1 LNEVA
6 VDAAENGVWSI
17 TINRPERRNALGVAA
32 VAAFHAALDQVE
44 AAGPE
49 GARAVV
55 IAGAEGDFCTGAD
68 LHERRGMSAEE
79 KRAHARGLAG
89 LVRRVYELPA
99 PTIARIGGYALGGG
113 CELALAC
120 DFRILSESAIVGLP
134 EARIGAFPGAGGGSL
149 LARIAGPAV
158 AKDLIFTGRKLEATE
173 AERMGIASRLVPD
186 DALEEETAALAACV
200 AANGPIGV
208 RFAKQ
213 AIDRGGDG
221 PIATSFAFEVA
232 AGQVVLS
239 SEDYLEGLAS
249 FAERRPAVFRGA

>member
-6 VDAAENGVWSI
+6 VDADAGVWSI
-17 TINRPERRNALGVAA
+17 TIDRPERRNALGVAT
-32 VAAFHAALDQVE
+32 VASFHAALDRVE

-49 GARAVV
+49 QARAVV

-68 LHERRGMSAEE
+68 LHERREMSAEE

-89 LVRRVYELPA
+89 LVRRVHELPL

-120 DFRILSESAIVGLP
+120 DFRVLSERAVIGLP
-134 EARIGAFPGAGGGSL
+134 ETRIGAFPGAGGTQL
-149 LARIAGPAV
+149 LTRVAGPAV
-158 AKDLIFTGRKLEATE
+158 AKDLVLTGRKIEADE
-173 AERMGIASRLVPD
+173 AARLGIASRLVPD
-186 DALEEETAALAACV
+186 EALAEETAALAARL
-200 AANGPIGV
+200 AANGPVGV
-208 RFAKQ
+208 RLAKQ

-221 PIATSFAFEVA
+221 PLATGLAFEVA
-232 AGQVVLS
+232 AGQVVLG

-249 FAERRPAVFRGA
+249 FAERRPAVFRGR

>member
-1 LNEVA
+1 MNEVA
-6 VDAAENGVWSI
+6 VDAADNGVWSI

-32 VAAFHAALDQVE
+32 VAAFHEALDQVE

-49 GARAVV
+49 TGRAVV
-55 IAGAEGDFCTGAD
+55 IAGAGGDFCTGAD
-68 LHERRGMSAEE
+68 LHERRGMSAAE

-89 LVRRVYELPA
+89 LVRRVYELPL

-120 DFRILSESAIVGLP
+120 DFRVLSERAIVGLP
-134 EARIGAFPGAGGGSL
+134 EARIGAFPGAGGGQL
-149 LARIAGPAV
+149 LTRIAGPAV
-158 AKDLIFTGRKLEATE
+158 AKDLIFTGRKLDAAEAH
-173 AERMGIASRLVPD
+173 RLGIASRLVAD
-186 DALEEETAALAACV
+186 DSLVEETDELAACI

-221 PIATSFAFEVA
+221 PIASGFAFEIA
-232 AGQVVLS
+232 AGQVVLG

-249 FAERRPAVFRGA
+249 FAERRPAAFRGC